1 MLEDYRAGL
10 TVDVE
15 HDREDLA
22 KGRKLQCPLLVLW
35 SERDDLPD
43 LYGDVVAV
51 WKRWADDVRGASI
64 PDTIWRRKPLGRSL
78 MLSMSFSAPLGSRK
92 SGYNY
97 PRNCRAIS
105 RRNLGS
111 SSKA

>member
-64 PDTIWRRKPLGRSL
+64 PGHH
-78 MLSMSFSAPLGSRK
+78 MAEEAPRALAHALDELFRA
-92 SGYNY
+92 
-97 PRNCRAIS
+97 PRQSEVR
-105 RRNLGS
+105 L
-111 SSKA
+111 